1 MLDGT
6 IRGADCPYIL
16 ASMIT
21 NKVNGK
27 KSWKEI
33 KNNYKGLLSVM
44 PEWTA
49 SRILSGLDSIYDKD
63 LGEDIRTFILENP
76 LPSAEKMMAQKL
88 EKLEANMGLVKR
100 INNSLDDKI
109 LDN

>member
-1 MLDGT
+1 
-6 IRGADCPYIL
+6 
-16 ASMIT
+16 
-21 NKVNGK
+21 
-27 KSWKEI
+27 
-33 KNNYKGLLSVM
+33 M

-63 LGEDIRTFILENP
+63 LGEDIRTFILKNP

-88 EKLEANMGLVKR
+88 EKLEANMELVKR